1 MREIVG
7 VPASVL
13 AASLGD
19 HFWTVLFKYPCFTLL
34 YESGIDRIPRFDAH
48 IEVYS
53 MTKSVRVQWDTPFIK
68 GLPVTM
74 HVSEN
79 IGGGLQERM
88 VRKTYEDPYV
98 LEMKAL
104 YDSVA
109 HNKPVKTTAAD
120 AAHELELFGM
130 IMRAALNS

>member
-1 MREIVG
+1 M
-7 VPASVL
+7 PASVL

-19 HFWTVLFKYPCFTLL
+19 PFWTVLFKYPSFTLL
-34 YESGIDRIPRFDAH
+34 YESTIDRIPRCDCH
-48 IEVYS
+48 LEVYS
-53 MTKSVRVQWDTPFIK
+53 MSKSVRVQWDAPFIK
-68 GLPVTM
+68 GLPVIM

-79 IGGGLQERM
+79 IDGAFQERT
-88 VRKTYEDPYV
+88 VRKTYEDPFV

-109 HNKPVKTTAAD
+109 HNQPVKTTAAD

-130 IMRAALNS
+130 IMRAAMTS